1 MCRRDGL
8 SLNNLDR
15 FSSPLDSER
24 VSPFLMDQMIQ
35 EQQELNKIDL
45 VDQYIS
51 TYWNQFY
58 LVPDTEDIQ
67 EHFYQL
73 DIDQDLIKE
82 RLELF

>member
-1 MCRRDGL
+1 MKSLL
-8 SLNNLDR
+8 SNNLDR

-51 TYWNQFY
+51 SYWNQFY

-67 EHFYQL
+67 EHFYQV

>member
-1 MCRRDGL
+1 MMKNLL
-8 SLNNLDR
+8 SNNLDR
-15 FSSPLDSER
+15 FSSPLASER
-24 VSPFLMDQMIQ
+24 VSPFLMAQMIQ

-51 TYWNQFY
+51 SYWNQSY

-67 EHFYQL
+67 EHFYQI